1 MSLVTT
7 TQAVK
12 QIHADCFMIEVADIK
27 GEVSFFI
34 YLFFF
39 LSHAVRHN
47 RRCMPCVPLCIPNID
62 RPVIASVFTQSPQDS
77 HHRFHHT

>member
-12 QIHADCFMIEVADIK
+12 QIHADCFVIEVADIK
-27 GEVSFFI
+27 GEVSFF
-34 YLFFF
+34 FFF
-39 LSHAVRHN
+39 LSHAVRRN
-47 RRCMPCVPLCIPNID
+47 RRCMPCVPLCIPNIH